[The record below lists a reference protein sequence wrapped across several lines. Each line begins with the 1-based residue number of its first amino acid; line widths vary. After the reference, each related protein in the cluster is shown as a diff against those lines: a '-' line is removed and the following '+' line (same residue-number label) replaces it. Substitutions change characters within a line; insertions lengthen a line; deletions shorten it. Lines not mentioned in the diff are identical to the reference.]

1 MSEAILNM
9 WAEGKYSLAD
19 VGNKFNLSRER
30 IRQILVKNGVTERY
44 VKQATKDEYEKRMYG
59 EAVVIVRER
68 YRKGEY
74 LKDAAKDVGVP
85 LPIVDKLFPR
95 TEDDVK
101 AHERGKF
108 FRKTVVGKKPDGFT
122 KPCLEWIGNYSVQGV
137 PRYLVD
143 ANNCLAHRHAW
154 AMHYGEFPEF
164 HIKRACKN
172 RKCVEWSHL
181 EKK

>member
-19 VGNKFNLSRER
+19 VGAKFNLSRER

-44 VKQATKDEYEKRMYG
+44 VKQATKNEYEKRMYG
-59 EAVVIVRER
+59 EAVAIVRER
-68 YRKGEY
+68 YRNGEY
-74 LKDAAKDVGVP
+74 LKDAAEDVGVP

-95 TEDDVK
+95 TDKDIK

-108 FRKTVVGKKPDGFT
+108 FRHTVKGAVPDGSKT
-122 KPCLEWIGNYSVQGV
+122 PCLEWTGNYSVQGV

-143 ANNCLAHRHAW
+143 ANNSLAHRHAW
-154 AMHYGEFPEF
+154 FFKYGEFPDF
-164 HIKRACKN
+164 QIKRACKN
-172 RKCVEWSHL
+172 KKCVEWSHL
-181 EKK
+181 AKK